1 MTGTPRYREGGAVP
15 PLARTMEEWRT
26 WAASRGDRPFRGT
39 QIFKW
44 LHGRQQL
51 DPEGM
56 TDVSKVFR
64 AFVAEELRGKV
75 PSVQHVHEAA
85 DGTRK
90 LLVRMG
96 DGVGVEAV
104 LIPMSSDRKSPLE
117 GEDVDDLTD
126 DEPVDGA
133 SPTGPRVRVTQCI
146 STQAGCAM
154 GCSFCASGAPGLQR
168 HLGPDE
174 IVAQVLLGRSM
185 LRPDERLSNVVLMG
199 MGEPLHNYD
208 ATARAVRIMGYDDGL
223 GLSTR
228 RITISTVGLV
238 PELERLGRDF
248 QGRIGLAVSLH
259 AADDAVRS
267 GLVPVNRRYP
277 LKTLMNALRRYPLPP
292 RRRITIEY
300 ALIHGVND
308 EEAMARALVG
318 LLRGIPVKI
327 NLIPLNPVGHS
338 DLRPS
343 PPDRVSS
350 FQRVLTDAG
359 MSCFIRRRRGDDISA
374 ACGQLAGSPR

>member
-1 MTGTPRYREGGAVP
+1 MTGSPRYREGGAIP
-15 PLARTMEEWRT
+15 PLARTVEEWRA
-26 WAASRGDRPFRGT
+26 WAETRGDRPFRGS
-39 QIFKW
+39 QVFKW
-44 LHGRQQL
+44 IHRRQQL

-56 TDVSKVFR
+56 TDVPKVVR
-64 AFVAEELRGKV
+64 GLVADELRGKV
-75 PSVQHVHEAA
+75 PSVEHVHEAA

-104 LIPMSSDRKSPLE
+104 LIPMAGDKSSPLE
-117 GEDVDDLTD
+117 GEDVDDLPD
-126 DEPVDGA
+126 DEPDVEQ
-133 SPTGPRVRVTQCI
+133 PTAPRVRVTQCI

-174 IVAQVLLGRSM
+174 IIAQVLLGRSL
-185 LRPDERLSNVVLMG
+185 LRCDERLSNVVLMG

-208 ATARAVRIMGYDDGL
+208 ATARAVRVMGHDDGL

-238 PELERLGRDF
+238 PELERLGKEFR
-248 QGRIGLAVSLH
+248 GRIGLAVSLH

-267 GLVPVNRRYP
+267 RLVPVNRRYP
-277 LKTLMNALRRYPLPP
+277 LRTLMDALRHYPLPP

-300 ALIHGVND
+300 ALIDGVND
-308 EEAMARALVG
+308 EDVMARALIG

-359 MSCFIRRRRGDDISA
+359 LSCFIRRRRGDDISA
-374 ACGQLAGSPR
+374 ACGQLAGRR

>member
-1 MTGTPRYREGGAVP
+1 V
-15 PLARTMEEWRT
+15 EEWRA
-26 WAASRGDRPFRGT
+26 WAATRGDRPFRGT

-44 LHGRQQL
+44 IHGRQQL

-56 TDVSKVFR
+56 TDVSKVVR
-64 AFVAEELRGKV
+64 GFVADELRGKV
-75 PSVQHVHEAA
+75 PSVEHVHEAT

-104 LIPMSSDRKSPLE
+104 LIPMAGDKSSPLE
-117 GEDVDDLTD
+117 GEDVDDLPE
-126 DEPVDGA
+126 DEPVDVEHSTA
-133 SPTGPRVRVTQCI
+133 PRVRVTQCI

-174 IVAQVLLGRSM
+174 IIAQVLLGRSL
-185 LRPDERLSNVVLMG
+185 LRSDERLSNVVLMG

-208 ATARAVRIMGYDDGL
+208 ATVRAVRVMGHDGGL

-238 PELERLGRDF
+238 PELERLGNEF
-248 QGRIGLAVSLH
+248 GGRIGLAVSLH
-259 AADDAVRS
+259 AADDAIRS
-267 GLVPVNRRYP
+267 RLVPVNRRYP
-277 LKTLMNALRRYPLPP
+277 LRTLMDALRRYPLPP

-308 EEAMARALVG
+308 ADAMARALIG

-338 DLRPS
+338 DMRPS

-359 MSCFIRRRRGDDISA
+359 LSCFIRRRRGDDISA
-374 ACGQLAGSPR
+374 ACGQLAGSR